1 MLAVPFKISKNVE
14 ELRRAL
20 KDAPLFMDTET
31 NFFYRSIRLVQCY
44 QEGWSEVILF
54 DVRDTSLKEVY
65 EAVKDCHVVF
75 HNYTYD
81 ATSFEMDLKLG
92 ENPFKNFD
100 DTFLLSRQC
109 FAREKF
115 FNLAACFSY
124 VLGYDPYEKTGLD
137 KSIMQKTFLSTKRVD
152 MSKAELTQ
160 DQLNYAAIDVY
171 YMPLL
176 WKVVKDYRSIWY
188 YKVDKEFTS
197 NLIRW
202 QRFGMPVRKDVLALE
217 RNRIFGISEKYRPIL
232 KDINVA
238 SVKQVREATGL
249 QETSYQALQTIA
261 NKGDKLAEAI
271 IEERSARAL
280 HRFLDR
286 YEAEDRVKGFF
297 SPSVV
302 SGRVKCE
309 GGKFPGEDNLMQV
322 PRELKYVFGF
332 TESDTR
338 YLVDCDYAQLELRS
352 ACCLV
357 GEENL
362 QEAFLGGVDLHA
374 YTASKMFKVSLEEAK
389 KDDARKPAKVCNF
402 SMLYCGSSNVLCR
415 AFERIGLNVSTD
427 EAVKYRSMWLDS
439 YPAIKRWHN
448 EAMTNFSKGN
458 MLVTT
463 PNGRS
468 YTAKLF
474 TDICGVC
481 NQSLGADATKQSL
494 NILLRKKPDT
504 KVLNFVHDS
513 ITLEASSLE
522 EARELSRLLGE
533 SMIEGWFRAIEKC
546 KINDLPM
553 PVEVDICKQWGKPI
567 EVGYTNPGTLEDLK
581 SFTAPIKADRKLL
594 FEEYKIST
602 NPTFESYVCLHDAD
616 TLFYK
621 TAYEAENDDWEFA
634 KTLLQ
639 EKFRFLRSEF
649 KPGKLINFLG
659 DPDSKCFRYEVD
671 PEYKLRRKS
680 KASKRPKYLNDLKR
694 YALDNFTNCKS
705 NPILEADDLVTYYKS
720 ITPNS
725 IIWTIDKDI
734 LKGVEGRH
742 FDMYHFKFVET
753 SLRESLWFHYYQVL
767 KGDSSDSIKGLEGIG
782 DKKAKSILD
791 FDWSYENDLWE
802 AVLKVYKERGYTE
815 QDLIKN
821 MRLVRMDQWD
831 GRQIKLWNPTKIV

>member
-44 QEGWSEVILF
+44 QEGWDEVILF
-54 DVRDTSLKEVY
+54 DIRDTSLKEVY
-65 EAVKDCHVVF
+65 DAVKDCHVVF

-81 ATSFEMDLKLG
+81 ATSLEMDLKLG

-137 KSIMQKTFLSTKRVD
+137 KAVMQKTFLSTKRLD

-160 DQLNYAAIDVY
+160 DQLNYSAIDVY

-188 YKVDKEFTS
+188 YKVDKEFMS

-202 QRFGMPVRKDVLALE
+202 QRFGMPVRKDVLTKE
-217 RNRIFGISEKYRPIL
+217 RARIFGISEKYNPIL
-232 KDINVA
+232 KGMNVA

-249 QETSYQALQTIA
+249 QETSYQALQPIA
-261 NKGDKLAEAI
+261 NKGNKLAEAI

-332 TESDTR
+332 PEDDTR

-357 GEENL
+357 GEKNL
-362 QEAFLGGVDLHA
+362 QEAFLDGVDLHA

-389 KDDARKPAKVCNF
+389 KEKARKPAKVCNF

-415 AFERIGLNVSTD
+415 AFERIGLSITPD
-427 EAVKYRSMWLDS
+427 EAAKYRSMWRDA
-439 YPAIKRWHN
+439 YPAIKQWHN
-448 EAMTNFSKGN
+448 ESITNFSKGN

-494 NILLRKKPDT
+494 NILLRKKPDA

-513 ITLEASSLE
+513 IILEASSLE
-522 EARELSRLLGE
+522 EARELSKLLGE
-533 SMIEGWFRAIEKC
+533 SMIEGWFRTIEKC

-553 PVEVDICKQWGKPI
+553 PVEVDICKQWGKSI

-581 SFTAPIKADRKLL
+581 SFAAPIRPDKKPL

-602 NPTFESYVCLHDAD
+602 NPTFENYVCLHDAD

-621 TAYEAENDDWEFA
+621 TAYEAENEDWEFA

-639 EKFRFLRSEF
+639 EKFRFLRSEL
-649 KPGKLINFLG
+649 KPGRLINFLG

-680 KASKRPKYLNDLKR
+680 KASNRPKYLNDLKR
-694 YALDNFTNCKS
+694 YALDSFTNCKS
-705 NPILEADDLVTYYKS
+705 NSILEADDLVTYYKS

-753 SLRESLWFHYYQVL
+753 SLRESLWFHYYQAL

-782 DKKAKSILD
+782 DKKAKVILD

-815 QDLIKN
+815 QDLIRN
-821 MRLVRMDQWD
+821 MRLIRMDQWD
-831 GRQIKLWNPTKIV
+831 GVQINLWNPTKIV